1 MKRRSFIKE
10 STTVFTGIGLSTVS
24 CTQEQ
29 IKKDDQPFQVY
40 VTMDEEKVSFYS
52 EVVKEKI
59 KIIHI
64 VDTHLYMDDDR
75 GIPFQNYSN
84 RMAKAYNQTTHFKT
98 GEKTNPKKSFKETL
112 AFAKKVNADVITLIG
127 DIFSFPSELAIE
139 WVVSEL
145 DAIGIPYIYSAGN
158 HDWHYEG
165 MKGSLTTLRD
175 TWIEKRLMPL
185 YQGKNPL
192 MAAYDIKGIRFLA
205 IDNSTYEINDE
216 QLTFFSEQVASGLPV
231 VLLVHIPM
239 YAPGKRISFGCG
251 NPNWGGKTDP
261 NFELER
267 RPKWPEKGH
276 TKTTFE
282 FYKKVFD
289 SSNVMGIFA
298 GHIHQ
303 SSIEI
308 IKGKPQIVSDD
319 NAHGAYLD
327 IDFMPIDENY
337 KKKNM
342 IL

>member
-1 MKRRSFIKE
+1 
-10 STTVFTGIGLSTVS
+10 
-24 CTQEQ
+24 
-29 IKKDDQPFQVY
+29 
-40 VTMDEEKVSFYS
+40 MDEEKVSFYS

-98 GEKTNPKKSFKETL
+98 GEKTNPKKSFKETI

-216 QLTFFSEQVASGLPV
+216 QLTFF
-231 VLLVHIPM
+231 
-239 YAPGKRISFGCG
+239 F
-251 NPNWGGKTDP
+251 
-261 NFELER
+261 
-267 RPKWPEKGH
+267 
-276 TKTTFE
+276 
-282 FYKKVFD
+282 
-289 SSNVMGIFA
+289 
-298 GHIHQ
+298 
-303 SSIEI
+303 
-308 IKGKPQIVSDD
+308 
-319 NAHGAYLD
+319 
-327 IDFMPIDENY
+327 
-337 KKKNM
+337 
-342 IL
+342 